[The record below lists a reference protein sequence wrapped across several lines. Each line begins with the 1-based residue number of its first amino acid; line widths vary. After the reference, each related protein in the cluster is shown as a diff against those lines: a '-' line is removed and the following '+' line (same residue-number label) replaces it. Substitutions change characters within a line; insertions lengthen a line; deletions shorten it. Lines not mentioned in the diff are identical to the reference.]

1 MAGRKEERTEMIQIA
16 VLGYGTVG
24 SGVVEVINTNHS
36 SINKKAGDEIYIK
49 YVLDLRDFPGDPI
62 QEKVVHDFDIILNDP
77 EIKIIAEVMGGVEP
91 AYTFTKKALL
101 AGKSVCT
108 SNKELVARHGAELLQ
123 IARDKN
129 INYLFEASCGGGI
142 PIIRPLN
149 SSLTADEI
157 DEITGILNGTTNY
170 ILTEMFDKG
179 ADFADVLKDAQ
190 EKGYAERNPE
200 ADVEGYDACRK
211 IAILSSLAFGQQVD
225 FEDVYTEGITGITAT
240 DIQYVKKMGKTVKL
254 LAYSRK
260 IDGSFYAMV
269 APEIVSVNDPL
280 YSVSGVF
287 NAIFVHGNVLGDAM
301 FYGSGAGKLPTA
313 SAVVA
318 DIVDEARH
326 LNRTITSFWSSSK
339 LELTDISNSRKQFF
353 VRVKGAP
360 EADLAR
366 VQEVFGAVEPLVLPG
381 LADEFGFTTEV
392 MSEAEYAEKA
402 KQYGNVINRIRV
414 R

>member
-1 MAGRKEERTEMIQIA
+1 MIQVA

-24 SGVVEVINTNHS
+24 SGVVEVINTNSS
-36 SINKKAGDEIYIK
+36 SINKKAGEEINIK
-49 YVLDLRDFPGDPI
+49 YVLDLRDFPGDPV
-62 QEKVVHDFDIILNDP
+62 QEKIVHDFDIILNDP
-77 EIKIIAEVMGGVEP
+77 EIRIIAEVMGGVEP

-123 IARDKN
+123 IAREN
-129 INYLFEASCGGGI
+129 NSNYLFEASCGGGI
-142 PIIRPLN
+142 PIIPTLN

-170 ILTEMFDKG
+170 ILTEMFEKG
-179 ADFADVLKDAQ
+179 SDFADVLKEAQ
-190 EKGYAERNPE
+190 DKGYAERNPE

-211 IAILSSLAFGQQVD
+211 IAILSSLAFGRQVS
-225 FEDVYTEGITGITAT
+225 FEDIYTEGITGITAA
-240 DIQYVKKMGKTVKL
+240 DIKYVKAMGKTVKL

-260 IDGSFYAMV
+260 VDGNIYAMV
-269 APEIVSVNDPL
+269 APEIVGVDDPL
-280 YSVSGVF
+280 YSVNGVF

-313 SAVVA
+313 SAVAA

-326 LNRTITSFWSSSK
+326 LNKNIMSFWSPEK
-339 LELTDISNSRKQFF
+339 LELADISNSAKKFF
-353 VRVKGAP
+353 VRVKGNP
-360 EADLAR
+360 ETDLEKVR
-366 VQEVFGAVEPLVLPG
+366 TIFGMVQPIVLPEQEG
-381 LADEFGFTTEV
+381 EFGFITDV
-392 MSEAEYAEKA
+392 MSEAAYKEKA
-402 KQYGNVINRIRV
+402 EQYGEVINRIRV